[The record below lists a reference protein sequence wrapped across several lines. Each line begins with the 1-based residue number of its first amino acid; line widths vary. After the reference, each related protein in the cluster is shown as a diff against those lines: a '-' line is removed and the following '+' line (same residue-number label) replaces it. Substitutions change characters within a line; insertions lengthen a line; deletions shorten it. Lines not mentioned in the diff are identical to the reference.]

1 MSSQI
6 HDEDHAQ
13 DQAVNEARVDDATTP
28 AGATTAEAPPTD
40 APASET
46 PASDAPAA
54 ETDNASIEH
63 EQGQVVTQEK
73 YDAVQVQAQEYL
85 EGWQRARA
93 EFANYKKRVE
103 REMKDSHSSAAGAV
117 LKDMLPVI
125 DDLERAMN
133 NVPEDLQGNAWIGG
147 VTMIQ
152 RKLNKILENYQV
164 TVLDPTGEPFDP
176 NLHEAI
182 GMENSDDVESGH
194 VTTTMQ
200 KGYVQGERVLRPALV
215 RVAK

>member
-1 MSSQI
+1 M
-6 HDEDHAQ
+6 
-13 DQAVNEARVDDATTP
+13 
-28 AGATTAEAPPTD
+28 
-40 APASET
+40 
-46 PASDAPAA
+46 
-54 ETDNASIEH
+54 
-63 EQGQVVTQEK
+63 TQEK

-103 REMKDSHSSAAGAV
+103 RELKDSHSSAAGSV

-182 GMENSDDVESGH
+182 GMEDSDDVESGH
-194 VTTTMQ
+194 VTATMQ
-200 KGYVQGERVLRPALV
+200 KGYVLGERVLRPALV

>member
-6 HDEDHAQ
+6 YDEEHAP
-13 DQAVNEARVDDATTP
+13 DQAVNEARVSDADVTV
-28 AGATTAEAPPTD
+28 EAAPND
-40 APASET
+40 AS
-46 PASDAPAA
+46 ASDAPVADTA
-54 ETDNASIEH
+54 NASIAQ

-103 REMKDSHSSAAGAV
+103 RELKDSHSSAAGSV
-117 LKDMLPVI
+117 LKDVLPVI

-133 NVPEDLQGNAWIGG
+133 NIPEDLQGNAWIGG
-147 VTMIQ
+147 VNMIQ
-152 RKLNKILENYQV
+152 RKLYKILENYQV

-182 GMENSDDVESGH
+182 GMEDSDDVDSGH
-194 VTTTMQ
+194 VTATMQ

>member
-13 DQAVNEARVDDATTP
+13 DQAVNEVPGSDAAAP
-28 AGATTAEAPPTD
+28 AGAATAEAPPND
-40 APASET
+40 AQASGT
-46 PASDAPAA
+46 PESDAPAA
-54 ETDNASIEH
+54 ETANASIEP

-73 YDAVQVQAQEYL
+73 YDAVQLQAQEYL

-103 REMKDSHSSAAGAV
+103 REMKDSHSNAAGNV
-117 LKDMLPVI
+117 LKDILPVI
-125 DDLERAMN
+125 DDLERATSN
-133 NVPEDLQGNAWIGG
+133 IPEDLQGNAWIGG

-152 RKLNKILENYQV
+152 RKLNKILENYHV

-182 GMENSDDVESGH
+182 GMEDSDDVESGH
-194 VTTTMQ
+194 VTATMQ